1 MAIENNPFYLLGLS
15 CSAGRRQILAA
26 AEEAGFRQEPR
37 VCEEAQSQLTNP
49 GRRLSAELGW
59 FPELEGERLRQVCG
73 CIARG
78 EPLSLDGLSP
88 LSALNGAAYDLAVSQ
103 EQDQYLVGYGIWDL
117 SGRYDRLDAGQ
128 ITAQLNRARQA
139 AGLAGVEQ
147 AQVEAG
153 LRARRQE
160 IRPVLGE
167 ALGRLP
173 EKARLEV
180 AYVLARHHEAMEGE
194 GGALLLDALDQYEML
209 CQNKLEQWARQME
222 ELADRLQKEQGQE
235 VQAPLEELDKT
246 LHLWWWMAKPLQIRG
261 KATGM
266 PHPLSGQLGWKL
278 RNLAIFLC
286 NERDLVEQAS
296 KLVDTL
302 LKTFED
308 LPELQETLLRDK
320 KDLEELLA
328 DRRLRAGLEQLRRQA
343 DTLIASPGEGGVR
356 MFLGQVQDL
365 DEQIGK
371 ELLSPDK
378 RQQRRIDLCALAR
391 HLAVTLHNEKNCTDY
406 ALLIT
411 QKLQS
416 EFGGVKE
423 LNDRLQQDLD
433 ALKEQQNA
441 RAAAGSEPFQ
451 WSGFKQNLFQMI
463 SAMAGLA
470 FMLLLIVG
478 GILLFSGPSKQ
489 DQPEVRYSADAEY
502 GDPVYADIVY
512 IFPKIGIYEENS
524 SFFCEFACQCRT
536 TSGETVW
543 LHLTTKQYKDSFDSS
558 ITTYKENDGV
568 EGVDYPAG
576 IRIHGVVKRA
586 ESVLDGLSEDTG
598 EKLIEFTSVS

>member
-1 MAIENNPFYLLGLS
+1 MAIENNPFYLLRLS

-26 AEEAGFRQEPR
+26 AEEAGFRQDPR
-37 VCEEAQSQLTNP
+37 ACEEAQSQLTNP

-59 FPELEGERLRQVCG
+59 FPELEGEGLEQVCG

-78 EPLSLDGLSP
+78 EPIATDGLSP
-88 LSALNGAAYDLAVSQ
+88 LSALNGAVYNLTISQ
-103 EQDQYLVGYGIWDL
+103 EQDRYLLGYEIWDI

-128 ITAQLNRARQA
+128 IAGQLNRARQS
-139 AGLAGVEQ
+139 AGLAGAEQ

-160 IRPVLGE
+160 IRQVLGE
-167 ALGRLP
+167 ALDRLP
-173 EKARLEV
+173 EDEFTELACLLVCRYEALEG
-180 AYVLARHHEAMEGE
+180 A
-194 GGALLLDALDQYEML
+194 GGALLLDALDRYEMRF
-209 CQNKLEQWARQME
+209 QDKLEEGARRMKA
-222 ELADRLQKEQGQE
+222 LADRIREPERGGEQQL
-235 VQAPLEELDKT
+235 LEELSQ
-246 LHLWWWMAKPLQIRG
+246 LVCQWQGMAQPLQMRG

-266 PHPLSGQLGWKL
+266 PHPLSEQVGMEL

-286 NERDLVEQAS
+286 NEKDLVEPAR
-296 KLVDTL
+296 KLVNTL
-302 LKTFED
+302 MNLFEE
-308 LPELQETLLRDK
+308 LPELWELLRKDNR
-320 KDLEELLA
+320 DLEEILA
-328 DRRLRAGLEQLRRQA
+328 DRRLRADLEQLRRQA
-343 DTLIASPGEGGVR
+343 EALKQTPSDGGIR
-356 MFLGQVQDL
+356 MFLGQVQAL

-371 ELLSPDK
+371 EPLSLAK
-378 RQQRRIDLCALAR
+378 QLQRRIDLCALAR
-391 HLAVTLHNEKNCTDY
+391 NLAVTLHNEKNCTDY
-406 ALLIT
+406 ALLIA

-423 LNDRLQQDLD
+423 LSDRLQKDLE
-433 ALKEQQNA
+433 ALKEQQANQA
-441 RAAAGSEPFQ
+441 SSLSEPFE
-451 WSGFKQNLFQMI
+451 GNRIKQTFILMLGCFV
-463 SAMAGLA
+463 GLA
-470 FMLLLIVG
+470 CMMLLVAG
-478 GILLFSGPSKQ
+478 ATLLFSGPSKQ

-543 LHLTTKQYKDSFDSS
+543 LHLTTQEYKDSFDSS

-568 EGVDYPAG
+568 EGVEYPAG
-576 IRIHGVVKRA
+576 TRIHGVVKRA

-598 EKLIEFTSVS
+598 EKLIEFTGVS